1 MARSER
7 HRQDHPDA
15 RNRHQDDDGD
25 GLLSPEFAA
34 VCRTFWTGGARALGV
49 ENKLHWILDVVMNE
63 DQTRNRLDNGPHNLA
78 ILRHIALNIVTKEKS
93 KISKRRKFN
102 RAGWSNRFLAQLI
115 SQI

>member
-1 MARSER
+1 VEACIRTRETGTKTTTET
-7 HRQDHPDA
+7 A
-15 RNRHQDDDGD
+15 YY
-25 GLLSPEFAA
+25 LLSSPLSAERFGQ
-34 VCRTFWTGGARALGV
+34 VVRAHWGV

-63 DQTRNRLDNGPHNLA
+63 DQTRNLDNGPHNLA
-78 ILRHIALNIVTKEKS
+78 ILPHIALNIVTKKKS